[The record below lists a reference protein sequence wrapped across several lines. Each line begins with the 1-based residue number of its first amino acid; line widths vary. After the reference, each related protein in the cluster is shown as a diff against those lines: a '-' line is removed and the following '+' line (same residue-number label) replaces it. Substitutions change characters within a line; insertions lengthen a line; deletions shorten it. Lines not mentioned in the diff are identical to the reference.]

1 MATYRMSES
10 LGNCIC
16 VYNCMSV
23 LDLLAELRI
32 IKKVADV
39 CRSRCFEQARAS
51 SFRTVPGRRMTVK
64 CIWLGELWQSLMD
77 TMLTYKLALNRLL
90 GCFWSFTKTARL
102 VRILRFL
109 TEQLIHSFGFGEFR
123 RQYSLTYGC
132 SKTNK
137 DWPWMSAAGLQICP
151 WSPRVVAEIARGS
164 KPRLLIICDEG
175 IEVFLQEWVVRMV
188 VVRMTGPLGLYFGD

>member
-1 MATYRMSES
+1 MRNLGAHSTVDMATYRMSES

-64 CIWLGELWQSLMD
+64 CIWLGELP
-77 TMLTYKLALNRLL
+77 K
-90 GCFWSFTKTARL
+90 
-102 VRILRFL
+102 
-109 TEQLIHSFGFGEFR
+109 
-123 RQYSLTYGC
+123 
-132 SKTNK
+132 
-137 DWPWMSAAGLQICP
+137 
-151 WSPRVVAEIARGS
+151 
-164 KPRLLIICDEG
+164 KPRS
-175 IEVFLQEWVVRMV
+175 
-188 VVRMTGPLGLYFGD
+188 

>member
-1 MATYRMSES
+1 MYLFVFRDVFVIQNLPCFQSLPYLIPKAPSGDWCRESTRSEDFP
-10 LGNCIC
+10 NWW
-16 VYNCMSV
+16 NN
-23 LDLLAELRI
+23 
-32 IKKVADV
+32 
-39 CRSRCFEQARAS
+39 
-51 SFRTVPGRRMTVK
+51 
-64 CIWLGELWQSLMD
+64 LWQSLMD